1 MLVRA
6 AVIAQDRPLR
16 QRLTRL
22 LSDDGVLVTSAP
34 SAELMVRSGHVESA
48 DLVVLGLDNGARV
61 TPVDRLG
68 AHGTPPQL
76 VVIVSRPD
84 DGVVTDFVEAG
95 ATSVLD
101 LELGD
106 TELARALSSVVDSTA
121 ARLHRGTEGRA
132 PAETETASPT
142 MAALLSL
149 ADRVAVGDSS
159 LLVLGETGSGKEWL
173 ARRIHCRSR
182 RCSGPF
188 VAVNCAAIPE
198 GLAESELFGHV
209 KGAFTGASRSRRGH
223 FEMASG
229 GTLFL
234 DEVGELPPS
243 MQVRLLRAL
252 QEHEVQPVG
261 GERPIEIDVR
271 VVSATNQSLEQAVE
285 EGRFRKDLYYRLAVV
300 TLRLPS
306 LRERREDIVPLA
318 VQYAGKFAH
327 ELGYPKPTF
336 DESARRALEAHD
348 WPGNI
353 RELIN
358 VVERTVLLSAPRE
371 VIGAADLPAK
381 VPMRIQPAA
390 EGSAWRY
397 TQEEVDAIARGPY
410 EDAFQAF
417 ERWYLEHLLDAT
429 NGHVTEAARRAGMSR
444 RNLYNKI
451 QRHGI
456 RREDFE
462 V

>member
-1 MLVRA
+1 M
-6 AVIAQDRPLR
+6 
-16 QRLTRL
+16 
-22 LSDDGVLVTSAP
+22 TSAP

-48 DLVVLGLDNGARV
+48 DLVVLGLNGSSREAAL
-61 TPVDRLG
+61 DRLG
-68 AHGTPPQL
+68 SHRAAPEL
-76 VVIVSRPD
+76 VVVMEGPD
-84 DGVVTDFVEAG
+84 EAEVTDLLDAG

-101 LELGD
+101 LGAAD
-106 TELARALSSVVDSTA
+106 DELAQSLSFVVRRTASCLQRDA
-121 ARLHRGTEGRA
+121 ARAGDVEA
-132 PAETETASPT
+132 DTASPS
-142 MAALLSL
+142 MAELLSL
-149 ADRVAVGDSS
+149 SDRVAMGDSS
-159 LLVLGETGSGKEWL
+159 LLLLGETGSGKEWL

-188 VAVNCAAIPE
+188 VPVNCAAIPE

-252 QEHEVQPVG
+252 QDHEVQPVG
-261 GERPIEIDVR
+261 GERSLSVDVR

-300 TLRLPS
+300 TLRLPP

-318 VQYAGKFAH
+318 VHYAHRFAR
-327 ELGYPKPTF
+327 ELGYPQPSL
-336 DESARRALEAHD
+336 DESARRVLESHD

-371 VIGAADLPAK
+371 VLRGSDFPERMPVRK
-381 VPMRIQPAA
+381 VSGR

-397 TQEEVDAIARGPY
+397 SQEEVDAIAKGPY
-410 EDAFQAF
+410 DTAFEAF
-417 ERWYLEHLLDAT
+417 ERWYLEHLLEAT
-429 NGHVTEAARRAGMSR
+429 GGHMTEAARRAGMSR
-444 RNLYNKI
+444 RNLYNKV
-451 QRHGI
+451 QRYGL

-462 V
+462 A